1 MATKQEFFWE
11 YMRRANETKEVL
23 DNIPTASLQTITATE
38 VGTIQNPRNMKA
50 VIVNGGIVA
59 SVSKNYQLV
68 QHKDAFK
75 PVFDGLH
82 QTGTPYEFALFQ
94 TDTKAFLNVFVDEIG
109 DNGSGIKLG
118 FRVINSIDGRNA
130 ISYAIKSE
138 TIERSTTIELVGY
151 RLACQNGL
159 KIRVPLSEATEL
171 RLEKKV
177 VEKVEELIK
186 MATRIVHMGTEQEIK
201 AKMEAI
207 SYVTEAVSLLKEP
220 IAIIMKKAKNKQIGE
235 EEAKRII
242 ALYLG
247 KRMNKQIIERFK
259 EEEQSIWGIFQAV
272 TNIASHGCS
281 IPTMNGLINN
291 SATMLEQEIFP
302 KKV

>member
-1 MATKQEFFWE
+1 MATKQEFYWE

-23 DNIPTASLQTITATE
+23 ESIPIASLQTITATE
-38 VGTIQNPRNMKA
+38 VGNIQNPRNMKA
-50 VIVNGGIVA
+50 VVVGNRIVA

-177 VEKVEELIK
+177 VEKVEELIR

-201 AKMEAI
+201 AKMEAVQ
-207 SYVTEAVSLLKEP
+207 YVTEAMALLKEP
-220 IAIIMKKAKNKQIGE
+220 VALIIKKAKNKQIGE
-235 EEAKRII
+235 EMARKLVS
-242 ALYLG
+242 LYVG
-247 KRMNKQIIERFK
+247 KRMSNRILERFK
-259 EEEQSIWGIFQAV
+259 EEEQSIWGIYQAV
-272 TNIASHGCS
+272 TFCGSHDCS
-281 IPTMNGLINN
+281 IPTMNGLIN
-291 SATMLEQEIFP
+291 SAANMLEKELF
-302 KKV
+302 VRA

>member
-1 MATKQEFFWE
+1 MATKQEFYWE

-23 DNIPTASLQTITATE
+23 ESIPTASLETITATE
-38 VGTIQNPRNMKA
+38 VGTIENPRSMKG
-50 VIVNGGIVA
+50 VVVDGRLVA

-159 KIRVPLSEATEL
+159 KIRVPLDQAEEL
-171 RLEKKV
+171 RLEKKTT
-177 VEKVEELIK
+177 EKIEQLLR
-186 MATRIVHMGTEQEIK
+186 MASRIIHMGTEQSIK
-201 AKMEAI
+201 EKME
-207 SYVTEAVSLLKEP
+207 SVSFVVEAVSLLRQP
-220 IAIIMKKAKNKQIGE
+220 IQIIMEKAKNKQVGE
-235 EEAKRII
+235 EEVREMLKKYI
-242 ALYLG
+242 G
-247 KRMNKQIIERFK
+247 KRMNKQILERFK
-259 EEEQSIWGIFQAV
+259 EEEQSLWGAYQAATFV
-272 TNIASHGCS
+272 ASHDCS
-281 IPTMNGLINN
+281 IPTMNGLINS
-291 SATMLEQEIFP
+291 SAKMLEKELF
-302 KKV
+302 VRA

>member
-1 MATKQEFFWE
+1 MATKQEFYWE

-38 VGTIQNPRNMKA
+38 VGAIENPRNMKA
-50 VIVNGGIVA
+50 VVVGNRIVA

-201 AKMEAI
+201 VKMEAVQ
-207 SYVTEAVSLLKEP
+207 YVTEAMALLKEP
-220 IAIIMKKAKNKQIGE
+220 ISIIIKKAKNKQIGE

-242 ALYLG
+242 ALYIG
-247 KRMNKQIIERFK
+247 KRMSNRILEKFK
-259 EEEQSIWGIFQAV
+259 EEGNTMWSLYNAITFV
-272 TNIASHGCS
+272 ASHDCS
-281 IPTMNGLINN
+281 IPTMNGLINS
-291 SATMLEQEIFP
+291 SAQMLEKELF
-302 KKV
+302 VRA